1 VSGATARLL
10 HRALVAS
17 ALVALAAF
25 VVVRR
30 SGDFAPPELPL
41 NALRIAAL
49 VAAVAALALNRALRL
64 GLEAPARDAQRTEWW
79 ERAGRRL
86 LVVWAV
92 AEGAVTVGGALW
104 FLSGDA
110 VALVVAAG
118 PGLLVLLAARPE
130 AYGSD

>member
-1 VSGATARLL
+1 VSGTTARLL
-10 HRALVAS
+10 HRTLVAS
-17 ALVALAAF
+17 AVLALAAF

-30 SGDFAPPELPL
+30 TGELAPPELPL
-41 NALRIAAL
+41 TALRI
-49 VAAVAALALNRALRL
+49 VAFVVAVAALALNRALRL
-64 GLEAPARDAQRTEWW
+64 GLEAPARDAGRTEWW

-118 PGLLVLLAARPE
+118 PGLLVLLTARPE
-130 AYGSD
+130 VYGSD